1 MFIDRASN
9 KRQSMN
15 NLSAVIDG
23 DAGWFDYIHRRA
35 PLRCDTTNSWDPTAP
50 KLISAAAT
58 RARVAA
64 AVGS

>member
-1 MFIDRASN
+1 
-9 KRQSMN
+9 MN